1 MSSQS
6 MEKSSSDAQT
16 VKNVDSKEE
25 ISTNDAKPGSSSL
38 SYKFKAG
45 LFLSS
50 IAGIGFLAGFGGSLA
65 ATKKKGFNHRISK
78 RVYRFVNNNSFI
90 FFYF

>member
-6 MEKSSSDAQT
+6 MEKSSSDAQA

-65 ATKKKGFNHRISK
+65 ATKKKGFKSVFTVLSTTIIS
-78 RVYRFVNNNSFI
+78 YFFI
-90 FFYF
+90 